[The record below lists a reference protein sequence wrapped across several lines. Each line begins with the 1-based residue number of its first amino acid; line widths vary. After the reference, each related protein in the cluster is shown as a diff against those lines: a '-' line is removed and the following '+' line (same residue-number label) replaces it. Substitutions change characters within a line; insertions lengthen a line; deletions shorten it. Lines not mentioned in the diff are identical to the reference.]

1 MVSISSS
8 EFIKSSSSVLDCP
21 NTSIPEFAFIG
32 RSNVGKSS
40 LINVI
45 CDRKNL
51 AITSKI
57 PGKTKF
63 INHFL
68 IDSRW
73 HLVDLPGYGYAS
85 VSKKT
90 KNEFKK
96 IIYAFF
102 LKRLQLVNTF
112 LLIDIRHSPQQND
125 IDFMNW
131 LGINHI
137 PFSIVF
143 TKAYNISFVQSKKL
157 VNKKFKVKVFSCK
170 TVRDLNNVA
179 LSSRNNL
186 LQKCDLKKKV
196 PGGYFLPQKKHT
208 I

>member
-21 NTSIPEFAFIG
+21 NTSFPEFAFIG

-45 CDRKNL
+45 CNRKNL

-143 TKAYNISFVQSKKL
+143 TKADKISFVQSKKL
-157 VNKKFKVKVFSCK
+157 VNKYFNFLIENYWDELPPYFVTSSKSKEGRKELISYIKKF
-170 TVRDLNNVA
+170 
-179 LSSRNNL
+179 
-186 LQKCDLKKKV
+186 
-196 PGGYFLPQKKHT
+196 

>member
-1 MVSISSS
+1 MFISSS

-21 NTSIPEFAFIG
+21 NTSFPEFAFIG

-45 CDRKNL
+45 CNRKNL
-51 AITSKI
+51 ANTSKI

-68 IDSRW
+68 IDNCW
-73 HLVDLPGYGYAS
+73 HLVDLPGYGYS
-85 VSKKT
+85 CVSKKT
-90 KNEFKK
+90 KNDFKR
-96 IIYAFF
+96 IIYTFF

-131 LGINHI
+131 LGVNHI

-143 TKAYNISFVQSKKL
+143 TKADKISLVQSKKL
-157 VNKKFKVKVFSCK
+157 VNKYFNFLIENYWDELPPYFV
-170 TVRDLNNVA
+170 T
-179 LSSRNNL
+179 SSKSKEGRKEL
-186 LQKCDLKKKV
+186 ISYIKK
-196 PGGYFLPQKKHT
+196 L

>member
-1 MVSISSS
+1 MFISSS
-8 EFIKSSSSVLDCP
+8 EFIKSSSSVTDCP
-21 NTSIPEFAFIG
+21 NTSFPEFAFIG

-45 CDRKNL
+45 CNRKNL
-51 AITSKI
+51 ANTSKI

-68 IDSRW
+68 IDNCW

-90 KNEFKK
+90 KNEFKR

-143 TKAYNISFVQSKKL
+143 TKADKISLVQSKKL
-157 VNKKFKVKVFSCK
+157 VNKYFNFLIENYWDELPPYFVTSSKSKEGRKELISYIKKF
-170 TVRDLNNVA
+170 
-179 LSSRNNL
+179 
-186 LQKCDLKKKV
+186 
-196 PGGYFLPQKKHT
+196 

>member
-1 MVSISSS
+1 MLPSWARPNSSIWSCPTPNGSDPS
-8 EFIKSSSSVLDCP
+8 LTSLDPTQNGSDQTPKIAIKLS
-21 NTSIPEFAFIG
+21 
-32 RSNVGKSS
+32 
-40 LINVI
+40 
-45 CDRKNL
+45 
-51 AITSKI
+51 
-57 PGKTKF
+57 
-63 INHFL
+63 
-68 IDSRW
+68 
-73 HLVDLPGYGYAS
+73 
-85 VSKKT
+85 T

-143 TKAYNISFVQSKKL
+143 TKADKISFVQSKKL
-157 VNKKFKVKVFSCK
+157 VNKYFNFLIENYWDELPPYFVTSSKSKEGRKELISYIKKF
-170 TVRDLNNVA
+170 
-179 LSSRNNL
+179 
-186 LQKCDLKKKV
+186 
-196 PGGYFLPQKKHT
+196 

>member
-1 MVSISSS
+1 MFISSS

-45 CDRKNL
+45 CNRKNL
-51 AITSKI
+51 ANTSKI

-68 IDSRW
+68 IDNCW
-73 HLVDLPGYGYAS
+73 HLVDLPGYGYS
-85 VSKKT
+85 CVSKKT
-90 KNEFKK
+90 KNDFKR
-96 IIYAFF
+96 IIYTFF

-112 LLIDIRHSPQQND
+112 LLIDIRHSPQHND

-143 TKAYNISFVQSKKL
+143 TKADKISLVQSKKL
-157 VNKKFKVKVFSCK
+157 VNKYFNYLIENYWDELPPYFVTSSKSKEGRKELISYIKKF
-170 TVRDLNNVA
+170 
-179 LSSRNNL
+179 
-186 LQKCDLKKKV
+186 
-196 PGGYFLPQKKHT
+196 

>member
-1 MVSISSS
+1 MSISSS

-21 NTSIPEFAFIG
+21 NTSFPEFAFIG

-45 CDRKNL
+45 CNRKNL

-68 IDSRW
+68 INSRW

-143 TKAYNISFVQSKKL
+143 TKADKISFVQSKKL
-157 VNKKFKVKVFSCK
+157 VNKYFNFLIENYWDELPPYFVTSSKSKEGRKELISYIKKF
-170 TVRDLNNVA
+170 
-179 LSSRNNL
+179 
-186 LQKCDLKKKV
+186 
-196 PGGYFLPQKKHT
+196 

>member
-1 MVSISSS
+1 MSISSS

-21 NTSIPEFAFIG
+21 NTSFPEFAFIG

-45 CDRKNL
+45 CNRKNL
-51 AITSKI
+51 AITSKK

-68 IDSRW
+68 INSRW

-143 TKAYNISFVQSKKL
+143 TKADKISFIKSKKL
-157 VNKKFKVKVFSCK
+157 VNEYFNFLIENYWDELPPYFVTSSISKEGRKELISYIKKF
-170 TVRDLNNVA
+170 
-179 LSSRNNL
+179 
-186 LQKCDLKKKV
+186 
-196 PGGYFLPQKKHT
+196 

>member
-1 MVSISSS
+1 MFISSS

-21 NTSIPEFAFIG
+21 NTSFPEFAFIG

-40 LINVI
+40 LINII
-45 CDRKNL
+45 CNRKNL
-51 AITSKI
+51 ANTSKI

-68 IDSRW
+68 IDNCW
-73 HLVDLPGYGYAS
+73 HLVDLPGYGYS
-85 VSKKT
+85 CVSKKT
-90 KNEFKK
+90 KNDFKR
-96 IIYAFF
+96 IIYTFF

-131 LGINHI
+131 LGVNHI

-143 TKAYNISFVQSKKL
+143 TKADKISLVQSKKL
-157 VNKKFKVKVFSCK
+157 VNKYFNYLIENYWDELPPYFVTSSKSKEGRKELISYIKKF
-170 TVRDLNNVA
+170 
-179 LSSRNNL
+179 
-186 LQKCDLKKKV
+186 
-196 PGGYFLPQKKHT
+196 

>member
-21 NTSIPEFAFIG
+21 NTSFPEFAFIG

-45 CDRKNL
+45 CNRKNL
-51 AITSKI
+51 AITSKM

-68 IDSRW
+68 INSRW

-143 TKAYNISFVQSKKL
+143 TKADKISFVQSKKL
-157 VNKKFKVKVFSCK
+157 VNKYFNFLIENYWDELPPYFVTSSKSKEGRKELISYIKKF
-170 TVRDLNNVA
+170 
-179 LSSRNNL
+179 
-186 LQKCDLKKKV
+186 
-196 PGGYFLPQKKHT
+196 

>member
-45 CDRKNL
+45 CNRKNL
-51 AITSKI
+51 AITSKK

-143 TKAYNISFVQSKKL
+143 TKADKISLVQSKKL
-157 VNKKFKVKVFSCK
+157 VNKYFNFLIENYWDELPPYFVTSSKSKEGRKELISYIKKF
-170 TVRDLNNVA
+170 
-179 LSSRNNL
+179 
-186 LQKCDLKKKV
+186 
-196 PGGYFLPQKKHT
+196 

>member
-1 MVSISSS
+1 MFISSS

-21 NTSIPEFAFIG
+21 NTSFPEFAFIG

-45 CDRKNL
+45 CNRKNL

-125 IDFMNW
+125 INFMNW

-143 TKAYNISFVQSKKL
+143 TKADKISFVQSKKL
-157 VNKKFKVKVFSCK
+157 VNEYFNFLIENYWDELPPYFVTSSKSKEGRKELISYIKKF
-170 TVRDLNNVA
+170 
-179 LSSRNNL
+179 
-186 LQKCDLKKKV
+186 
-196 PGGYFLPQKKHT
+196 

>member
-1 MVSISSS
+1 MFISSS

-21 NTSIPEFAFIG
+21 NTSFPEFAFIG

-45 CDRKNL
+45 CNRKNL

-143 TKAYNISFVQSKKL
+143 TKADKISFVQSKKL
-157 VNKKFKVKVFSCK
+157 VNKYFNFLIENYWDELPPYFVTSSKSKEGRKELISYIKKF
-170 TVRDLNNVA
+170 
-179 LSSRNNL
+179 
-186 LQKCDLKKKV
+186 
-196 PGGYFLPQKKHT
+196 

>member
-1 MVSISSS
+1 MSISSS

-21 NTSIPEFAFIG
+21 NTSFPEFAFIG

-45 CDRKNL
+45 CNRKNL
-51 AITSKI
+51 AITSKM
-57 PGKTKF
+57 PGKKKF

-68 IDSRW
+68 INSRW

-143 TKAYNISFVQSKKL
+143 TKADKISFVQSKKL
-157 VNKKFKVKVFSCK
+157 VNKYFNFLIENYWDELPPYFVTSSKSKEGRKELISYIKKF
-170 TVRDLNNVA
+170 
-179 LSSRNNL
+179 
-186 LQKCDLKKKV
+186 
-196 PGGYFLPQKKHT
+196 

>member
-1 MVSISSS
+1 MSISSS

-21 NTSIPEFAFIG
+21 NTSFPEFAFIG

-45 CDRKNL
+45 CNRKNL
-51 AITSKI
+51 AITSKK

-143 TKAYNISFVQSKKL
+143 TKADKISFVQSKKL
-157 VNKKFKVKVFSCK
+157 VNKYFNFLIENYWDELPPYFVTSSKSKEGRKELISYIKKF
-170 TVRDLNNVA
+170 
-179 LSSRNNL
+179 
-186 LQKCDLKKKV
+186 
-196 PGGYFLPQKKHT
+196 

>member
-1 MVSISSS
+1 MFISSS

-21 NTSIPEFAFIG
+21 NTSFPEFAFIG

-45 CDRKNL
+45 CNRKNL
-51 AITSKI
+51 ANTSKI

-68 IDSRW
+68 IDNRW

-96 IIYAFF
+96 IIHAFF

-131 LGINHI
+131 LGVNHI

-143 TKAYNISFVQSKKL
+143 TKADKISLIQSKKL
-157 VNKKFKVKVFSCK
+157 VNKYFNFLIENYWDELPPYFVTSSKSKEGRKELISYIKKF
-170 TVRDLNNVA
+170 
-179 LSSRNNL
+179 
-186 LQKCDLKKKV
+186 
-196 PGGYFLPQKKHT
+196 